1 MEDRALARAAERE
14 RSDVAATWLAIK
26 ADLRKVGPFSKMI
39 LSFRES
45 ATAAL
50 ADLAFADATDPKEVR
65 RLQDERDAAVK
76 SLEQQ
81 QEMERIAL
89 EDQIEAA
96 EKRLEAQVEAQRKS
110 LEAQLQAME
119 DEREA
124 QLEWFEDQRELAREA
139 YQKELDALVEKYAA
153 LMQEVMNAQAALLGE
168 AGQYQNAG
176 YTLGLSFAQGILD
189 AIPAIEAAAQAAAAA
204 AAAYLEL
211 NSPADRG
218 PLSELDHW
226 WDAFMPTLYEPLIA
240 QDLMAP
246 VLAGAMPG
254 RDGEAGG
261 LFRNEEHIYVHLDG
275 NATNLNVDDLADK
288 LEARIHR
295 KLTVEQW
302 SHGS

>member
-1 MEDRALARAAERE
+1 M
-14 RSDVAATWLAIK
+14 
-26 ADLRKVGPFSKMI
+26 
-39 LSFRES
+39 
-45 ATAAL
+45 
-50 ADLAFADATDPKEVR
+50 R
-65 RLQDERDAAVK
+65 RLQDERDAAIK

-89 EDQIEAA
+89 EDQIQAA
-96 EKRLEAQVEAQRKS
+96 EERLEAQIEAQRKA
-110 LEAQLQAME
+110 LEAQLKAME
-119 DEREA
+119 EEREA
-124 QLEWFEDQRELAREA
+124 QLKAFEQQREDARAA
-139 YQKELDALVEKYAA
+139 YQAELDAIVEKYAA

-168 AGQYQNAG
+168 SGQYQNAG

-226 WDAFMPTLYEPLIA
+226 WDAFMPTLYQPLIA

-275 NATNLNVDDLADK
+275 NATNLNVDELADK